1 MDSKKIR
8 LGVLC
13 LATFS
18 ALCSFAPFP
27 AKATDEDPYAS
38 EIYAADNHKIDPETA
53 SGQLQAVDAN
63 FAGDQ
68 VNTYDGS
75 VSFRQTDLSLPGNS
89 GLPVEITRIKNG
101 FTSQYYDTF
110 TEFHDWELAIPEIKG
125 RYTKGINRFSPNY
138 PFPEKACSDTL
149 DAFKDNIA
157 RPFIG
162 FTLSI
167 NGGHKLLYQL
177 DHQQSAI
184 DYPAG
189 TKYITED
196 HWVVK
201 CITTDDGEEGFQ
213 ATSPQGVIYTFAL
226 YKKEFNRTIRFPVTK
241 VEDRFGNW
249 VKYQY
254 NPDDGSRQARL
265 MSIAANDNRRIDL
278 TWQEVTNHL
287 IKWPHKGYRITQ
299 VKANTG
305 EIWRYDYKVW
315 PISIHPDE
323 PRNLYAL
330 NKATRP
336 DGSAWNYGLQIM
348 HVANL
353 ASRTS
358 GNTNIYNVSSPDGAQ
373 AEFYFLP
380 KVLDQGYLV
389 DSEGLNYADTINYR
403 TDRFAVL
410 QVMQSITEVLTKK
423 SVKAGKWAARE
434 YWTYEFTQGQLNKS
448 AGFNDQG
455 KTMRIDITDASP
467 VRELTVTNP
476 DQSITR
482 YRYNQAFGKEE
493 GQLDEVTLFAT
504 ANELDNNSPL
514 KQEVYRWDYN
524 LIPGAPCYYI
534 NCKPGASDQSPGS
547 RKMPEH
553 HYRKQLVEK
562 TIVQD
567 GVTYVTKLHAFDDY
581 GFPTLTSQTNQT
593 QGKARWVKQENYH
606 DSHNWLLGLPARQWL
621 SATNGQW
628 TEVSATSY
636 HSPTS
641 AYKSLPYQESRFG
654 VLQKSM
660 MRYSGEGNLLET
672 RYNALNQRQL
682 LDNYHRGIP
691 QKERVTNRYNAAL
704 FDEITRQVDDRGAI
718 LYEVNELGQK
728 TEYSYDVLKRV
739 TKIKYPGSGRLDTN
753 IAYDTGG
760 SLSFGSDFTKTVT
773 EGNREVVEHYDGMKR
788 LMGREQKDLSQPDKT
803 KSYVNYGYNI
813 FGQQTFQSQANNRSK
828 GIETYYDALQRKT
841 KILDNVT
848 GNSTRFEY
856 LTGNKTAVT
865 DAKNHRTV
873 TSYLAYG
880 EPGQEQPLLI
890 AAPEN
895 VNTSFSYNI
904 FGGVTGITQG
914 GITRTQ
920 VYDDQQRLCKRFDP
934 ESNWTYFDYDVLGK
948 VLWQA
953 KGISSVTSG
962 CDRHLVADKD
972 KIKNS
977 YDFKGELKAIDY
989 PGATPDKTFTL
1000 DPLGNMLT
1008 VESGATRWT
1017 YTYNPLNEL
1026 SKEVLTVDGKSFTS
1040 LRTYT
1045 ALGHLKTLTYP
1056 SGKTIDFSPNA
1067 LGQPGKVGQHISNIE
1082 YFDNGQLEGFAY
1094 ANGATYSAKQN
1105 DSQLHSEDLLKVNI
1119 ISMASLQY
1127 GYDDNNN
1134 LSGISDEIQ
1143 PQHSVTM
1150 GYDGLNRLTRADGS
1164 WGSGLVYYDQLGNIT
1179 AKHMG
1184 GQQLDYLYDANN
1196 RLTSVTKNNNAF
1208 YTFSYDVRGNVTSNG
1223 VKDFSFNDAN
1233 QLTSAEGF
1241 VINADS
1247 AAIFTNFAGDFAYD
1261 GHDRRVKKT
1270 HQGKTSYFFYSQDGS
1285 LLFQQKANGRTVDYV
1300 HLQGR
1305 LVAEVEM

>member
-13 LATFS
+13 LAAFS
-18 ALCSFAPFP
+18 ALCSFSPFLVQ
-27 AKATDEDPYAS
+27 AEDEDPYAS
-38 EIYAADNHKIDPETA
+38 EIHAASNYKIDPQA
-53 SGQLQAVDAN
+53 STGQLKAVDVN

-68 VNTYDGS
+68 MNTYDGS
-75 VSFRQTDLSLPGNS
+75 VSFLQTDLSLPGNS
-89 GLPVEITRIKNG
+89 DLPVEITRVKNG

-125 RYTKGINRFSPNY
+125 SYTRTSDRFSGY
-138 PFPEKACSDTL
+138 EPFPAKICSDTL
-149 DAFKDNIA
+149 NIFNDNIIH
-157 RPFIG
+157 PFNG
-162 FTLSI
+162 FILNI
-167 NGGHKLLYQL
+167 NGVPKRLYQL
-177 DHQQSAI
+177 DHQQSTVN
-184 DYPAG
+184 YPVD

-201 CITTDDGEEGFQ
+201 CINTDEGEEGFQ
-213 ATSPQGVIYTFAL
+213 ATSPQGVVYTFAL
-226 YKKEFNRTIRFPVTK
+226 YKKMFNFTVRFLVTK

-254 NPDDGSRQARL
+254 NPKDGNRQAML
-265 MSIAANDNRRIDL
+265 QSIVANDNRRIDL
-278 TWQEVTNHL
+278 TWQAVNNHL

-299 VKANTG
+299 AKANTG
-305 EIWRYDYKVW
+305 EIWRYDYKEW

-330 NKATRP
+330 KKVTRP
-336 DGSAWNYGLQIM
+336 DGTAWTFGLQRM
-348 HVANL
+348 RVANL
-353 ASRTS
+353 ASS
-358 GNTNIYNVSSPDGAQ
+358 ISSNANIYSVDSPDGAQ

-389 DSEGLNYADTINYR
+389 DSTGLNYADMISYE
-403 TDRFAVL
+403 TDRLSSLF
-410 QVMQSITEVLTKK
+410 VMQSIAEVLIKK
-423 SVKAGKWAARE
+423 SVNVGKRY
-434 YWTYEFTQGQLNKS
+434 YWHYEFTKGLLNKS
-448 AGFNDQG
+448 GGFNDLGQ
-455 KTMRIDITDASP
+455 TRRIDITDASP
-467 VRELTVTNP
+467 LRELTVTNP

-482 YRYNQAFGKEE
+482 YRYKQVFGKEE
-493 GQLDEVTLFAT
+493 GELGEVAVFAT
-504 ANELDNNSPL
+504 LEDVDNNNPL
-514 KQEVYRWDYN
+514 KQEVYRWDYSQ
-524 LIPGAPCYYI
+524 IPGVPCHYV
-534 NCKPGASDQSPGS
+534 NCKPGATNKSPGS
-547 RKMPEH
+547 REIPEK
-553 HYRKQLVEK
+553 HYRKQLIEK
-562 TIVQD
+562 TIIQD
-567 GVTYVTKLHAFDDY
+567 GVTYVTKLHAFDEY

-593 QGKARWVKQENYH
+593 QGKARWIKQENYH
-606 DSHNWLLGLPARQWL
+606 DSHNWLLGLPAKQWL
-621 SATNGQW
+621 SASNGQW

-641 AYKSLPYQESRFG
+641 TYKSLPYQESRFG

-660 MRYSGEGNLLET
+660 VRYSGEGNLLET
-672 RYNALNQRQL
+672 QYNAPNQRHL

-691 QKERVTNRYNAAL
+691 QKERFTSRYNAAL
-704 FDEITRQVDDRGAI
+704 FDELTRKVDDRGVT
-718 LYEVNELGQK
+718 LHEVNELGQK
-728 TEYSYDVLKRV
+728 TEYSYDVLKRI

-753 IAYDTGG
+753 ITYDIDG
-760 SLSFGSDFTKTVT
+760 SSSFGSDFTKTVT

-788 LMGREQKDLSQPDKT
+788 LMGREQKDLSQPDET
-803 KSYVNYGYNI
+803 KSYVRYQYNI
-813 FGQQTFQSQANNRSK
+813 FGQQTFQSQANSRTK
-828 GIETYYDALQRKT
+828 GIETHYDALQRQT
-841 KILDNVT
+841 QIIDNVA

-873 TSYLAYG
+873 TSYLAYE
-880 EPGQEQPLLI
+880 EPSQENPVLI

-904 FGGVTGITQG
+904 FGSVTGITQG
-914 GITRTQ
+914 GVTRTQ

-934 ESNWTYFDYDVLGK
+934 ESSWTYFDYDNLGNP
-948 VLWQA
+948 LWQA
-953 KGISSVTSG
+953 KGISSVTTN

-977 YDFKGELKAIDY
+977 YDFKGELKTIDY
-989 PGATPDKTFTL
+989 PGTTPSKTFTL
-1000 DPLGNMLT
+1000 DPLGKMLAA
-1008 VESGATRWT
+1008 ESGTTRWS
-1017 YTYNPLNEL
+1017 YAYNPLNEL

-1067 LGQPGKVGQHISNIE
+1067 LGQPRKVGQHVSNIE
-1082 YFDNGQLEGFAY
+1082 YFDNGQLEGFDY
-1094 ANGATYSAKQN
+1094 ANGATYSAEQN
-1105 DSQLHSEDLLKVNI
+1105 DRQLHDEDLLKVNFI
-1119 ISMASLQY
+1119 AVAALKY

-1134 LSGISDEIQ
+1134 LASIRDEIQ
-1143 PQHSVTM
+1143 PQHSITM
-1150 GYDGLNRLTRADGS
+1150 GYDGLNRLIRADGS

-1196 RLTSVTKNNNAF
+1196 RLTSVTNNNNAF
-1208 YTFSYDVRGNVTSNG
+1208 YTFSYDARGNVTSNG

-1233 QLTSAEGF
+1233 QLISAEGF